1 MNPRKALMS
10 SGHRAAVIAP
20 SFLPVPDPFL
30 FILTRTSH
38 IQGAAAMEC
47 FKLRS
52 KAWLRM
58 LTSFFAV
65 QLWASFC
72 TSLSLRFFECKEYS
86 QGYGKD

>member
-1 MNPRKALMS
+1 MS